1 MHNMKNIKSTLGL
14 FVYIPLGVNVSSRAY
29 QYVSVVSI
37 CLSVRICSF
46 YLLISTYL
54 QFLFAYQYVSAVS
67 ICLSVRICSFYLL
80 ISIVYLIL
88 FTIYV
93 RSYANIIYS
102 I

>member
-46 YLLISTYL
+46 YLLIS
-54 QFLFAYQYVSAVS
+54 
-67 ICLSVRICSFYLL
+67 
-80 ISIVYLIL
+80 IVYLIL